1 MKQLYVK
8 TRDEWR
14 EWLSE
19 HHNTE
24 SEVWLVF
31 FKKETGRPSVEYEYS
46 VEEAL
51 CFGWIDSIIKK
62 IDAEKYARKFTP
74 RKPDSKWSKLN
85 KKRVAKVM
93 KEGRMT
99 EHGLAKIEAAKES
112 GLWDQNNRPEVS
124 LEMPDELGKALVK
137 NKKAKS
143 FFDQL
148 APSYQKQYILWVQ
161 VAQRQETKEKRVRE
175 SIHLLEQGKK
185 LGLR

>member
-1 MKQLYVK
+1 MKQLYIK

-31 FKKETGRPSVEYEYS
+31 FKKETGRPSVEYECS

-99 EHGLAKIEAAKES
+99 EHGLAKIEAAKKS
-112 GLWDQNNRPEVS
+112 GLWDQNDRPEVS
-124 LEMPDELGKALVK
+124 LEMPDKLGKALAE

-148 APSYQKQYILWVQ
+148 APSYQKQYILWIQ
-161 VAQRQETKEKRVRE
+161 VAQREETKDKRVEE